1 MKLTEISLRRPITIV
16 MLFISLAA
24 FGVISSRLL
33 PLEMWPEIQFPGTFI
48 QVPYQGSSPEE
59 VERLITRPIE
69 EALATMSGIQR
80 MRSTSSRDS
89 AEIGLFFGWDVDA
102 SVKGMEVMDK
112 IDSIRHTLPDDVD
125 RVFVFRGSTNDQPI
139 MVLRLA
145 SDQVDLA
152 NAYDLLDRNL
162 KRRLERIDGVS
173 QVQIEGVEPWEIRV
187 ELLPERLS
195 AHSVSIAEVT
205 RILERA
211 NFSVT
216 AGEITDDGRRLRV
229 HPKGEF
235 ENVDDVRNLLIRPNL
250 RVSDVADITFGSRER
265 NYGRHLDQSYAIG
278 LSITKETGANMVE
291 VAERVIDEIEKIGEL
306 PQMRGI
312 RMFFL
317 DNAAQSVKQSLS
329 DLMKAGVMGALLSL
343 VVLYLFL
350 RQMATTLTVT
360 LAVPFSLTI
369 TLAAMYFF
377 GISLNILSMMG
388 LMLAIGML
396 VDNAVVVSENI
407 FRQKQL
413 EPHDPQ
419 GATLRG
425 VKEVSTAVTAGTLTT
440 IIVFLPIVF
449 GEKIDIT
456 VFLEHVAV
464 TIIVSLVASLF
475 ISLTVIPMIAA
486 RINAPPP
493 QPGGLIERLRNRYL
507 RFLPWSLH
515 HRAFIFFM
523 AFVVLILGFV
533 VMASP
538 LVKKDMFPQDTE
550 RRLFM
555 QYNLDG
561 IYTLERVEE
570 AVDQIEN
577 YLYGNQE
584 TFEIRSVYSY
594 FDPDRG
600 QSTILLKEAE
610 DGAQKSVE
618 EIKELIR
625 KDLPEI
631 IIGKPSFDFNQSGN
645 EDGISIQL
653 MGESSDVLF
662 SLGENVARILESA
675 EGLTDVRS
683 DLTGGDREVRVIV
696 DRERASSYG
705 LSPQQIAQAISIA
718 MRGQNLREFRG
729 ETGEIGVKVEF
740 HGRGEQDLSDL
751 ENLPLITASGQR
763 LPLTAVA
770 NLEIRQGPTQ
780 IVREDRATSIT
791 LRGGLE
797 KDATMEAVRPR
808 IENLMN
814 TLDLPAG
821 YRWSFGRGFDRSD
834 KTQNI
839 MMENMLLAVLLILI
853 VMAALFEAVL
863 QPLGILLSIVF
874 SIVGVFF
881 FFALTGTT
889 FSFMAMIGILIL
901 MGVVVNNGIVLVD
914 HINNLRR
921 EGHARFD
928 AIVNG
933 CSDRLRPILMTVST
947 TVVGL
952 APLAFSTTQ
961 VGGGGPAY
969 FPMARAIIGGLVFST
984 IVTLIILP
992 AVYVLLDD
1000 MGRWGTRTW
1009 QEARGI
1015 RTGETASTTSTP
1027 SV

>member
-1 MKLTEISLRRPITIV
+1 MKLTEISLRRPITVV

-24 FGVISSRLL
+24 FGLISSRLL
-33 PLEMWPEIQFPGTFI
+33 PLEQWPEIQFPGTFI
-48 QVPYQGSSPEE
+48 QVPYEGSSPEE

-69 EALATMSGIQR
+69 EVLATMSGIQR

-89 AEIGLFFGWDVDA
+89 AEIGLFFGWDADA
-102 SVKGMEVMDK
+102 AVQGMEVMDK

-125 RVFVFRGSTNDQPI
+125 RIFVFRGSTTDEPI
-139 MVLRLA
+139 MVLRLS
-145 SDQVDLA
+145 SDYIDLA
-152 NAYDLLDRNL
+152 NSYDLLDRNL
-162 KRRLERIDGVS
+162 KRRIERIDGVS
-173 QVQIEGVEPWEIRV
+173 QVRLEGVEPWEIRI

-195 AHSVSIAEVT
+195 AHGVAVNEVT

-216 AGEITDDGRRLRV
+216 AGEITDHGRRLRV
-229 HPKGEF
+229 HPRGEF
-235 ENVDDVRNLLIRPNL
+235 ESVDDVRNLLIRPNL
-250 RVSDVADITFGSRER
+250 RISDIADITFGSRER
-265 NYGRHLDQSYAIG
+265 NYGRHLDQTYAIG
-278 LSITKETGANMVE
+278 LSVSKETGANMVE
-291 VAERVIDEIEKIGEL
+291 VADRVVEEINKVSEL

-312 RMFFL
+312 RIFFL

-329 DLMKAGVMGALLSL
+329 DLMWAGTLGALLSL

-350 RQMATTLTVT
+350 RQVATTLTVT

-407 FRQKQL
+407 FRRKEM

-425 VKEVSTAVTAGTLTT
+425 VREVSTAVTAGTLTT
-440 IIVFLPIVF
+440 VIVFLPIVF

-464 TIIVSLVASLF
+464 TIIVSLVGSLF
-475 ISLTVIPMIAA
+475 ISLTVIPMVAS
-486 RINAPPP
+486 RISAPPP
-493 QPGGLIERLRNRYL
+493 QSGGLVEGLRARYL

-523 AFVVLILGFV
+523 AFMVLIAGFV
-533 VMASP
+533 VMGSP

-561 IYTLERVEE
+561 VYSLERVEE
-570 AVDQIEN
+570 AVNRVEN
-577 YLYGNQE
+577 YLYDNKDE
-584 TFEIRSVYSY
+584 FEINSVYSY
-594 FDPDRG
+594 FDPTEG
-600 QSTILLKEAE
+600 QSTILLKEANE
-610 DGAQKSVE
+610 GAKKSVE
-618 EIKELIR
+618 EIKEAIR
-625 KDLPEI
+625 ENLPKI
-631 IIGKPSFDFNQSGN
+631 VIGEPSFDFNQSGN
-645 EDGISIQL
+645 EDGISVQL

-662 SLGENVARILESA
+662 ALGDNVARILETI
-675 EGLTDVRS
+675 EGLTDVRT
-683 DLTGGDREVRVIV
+683 DIGGGDLEVRVSV
-696 DRERASSYG
+696 DRERASAYG
-705 LSPQQIAQAISIA
+705 MSPQDIAQAISIA
-718 MRGQNLREFRG
+718 MRGQNLRELRG
-729 ETGEIGVKVEF
+729 ETGEVGVKIEF

-751 ENLPLITASGQR
+751 ENLPLFTSTGQR
-763 LPLTAVA
+763 LPLGSVVDM
-770 NLEIRQGPTQ
+770 EIHQGPAQ
-780 IVREDRATSIT
+780 IVRHDRATAIT
-791 LRGGLE
+791 LRAGLE
-797 KDATMEAVRPR
+797 GEATMDEVRPR
-808 IENLMN
+808 IEKLME
-814 TLDLPAG
+814 TLELPAG
-821 YRWSFGRGFDRSD
+821 YRWTFGRGFDRSD
-834 KTQNI
+834 QTQNV
-839 MMENMLLAVLLILI
+839 MLENMLLAVLLILI

-863 QPLGILLSIVF
+863 QPLGILLSILF

-921 EGHARFD
+921 EGFARYD
-928 AIVNG
+928 AIITG

-952 APLAFSTTQ
+952 APLAVSTTQ

-969 FPMARAIIGGLVFST
+969 FPMARAIIGGLIFST
-984 IVTLIILP
+984 VVTLIVLP

-1000 MGRWGTRTW
+1000 MGRWGKRTW
-1009 QEARGI
+1009 NAARGFPV
-1015 RTGETASTTSTP
+1015 TEA
-1027 SV
+1027 V

>member
-1 MKLTEISLRRPITIV
+1 MRLTEISLRRPITVI
-16 MLFISLAA
+16 MLFISLSA
-24 FGVISSRLL
+24 FGVISARLL
-33 PLEMWPEIQFPGTFI
+33 PLEQWPEIQFPGTFI

-102 SVKGMEVMDK
+102 AVKGMEVMDK

-125 RVFVFRGSTNDQPI
+125 RIFVFRGSTNDQPVL
-139 MVLRLA
+139 VLRL
-145 SDQVDLA
+145 SSEHIDLA
-152 NAYDLLDRNL
+152 NSYDLLERNL
-162 KRRLERIDGVS
+162 KRRIERLDGVS
-173 QVQIEGVEPWEIRV
+173 QVRLEGVEPWEIRI
-187 ELLPERLS
+187 ELLPARLA
-195 AHSVSIAEVT
+195 AHGVPIAEITQV
-205 RILERA
+205 LQRA

-216 AGEITDDGRRLRV
+216 AGEITDQGRRLRV

-235 ENVDDVRNLLIRPNL
+235 ESVDDVRDLLIRPNL
-250 RVSDVADITFGSRER
+250 RVSDVAEVTFTSRER
-265 NYGRHLDQSYAIG
+265 NYGRHLDQTYAIG
-278 LSITKETGANMVE
+278 LSISKETGANMVE
-291 VAERVIDEIEKIGEL
+291 VADRVIAEINKISEL

-312 RMFFL
+312 KMFFL
-317 DNAAQSVKQSLS
+317 DNAADSVKQSLS
-329 DLMKAGVMGALLSL
+329 DLMMAGAVGALLSL
-343 VVLYLFL
+343 LVLYLFL

-377 GISLNILSMMG
+377 GVSLNILSMMG

-407 FRQKQL
+407 FRRKQM
-413 EPHDPQ
+413 EPDNPV

-425 VKEVSTAVTAGTLTT
+425 VREVATAVTAGTLTT
-440 IIVFLPIVF
+440 VIVFLPVVF

-456 VFLEHVAV
+456 VFLEHVAI

-475 ISLTVIPMIAA
+475 ISLTIIPMVAS
-486 RINAPPP
+486 RITVPPSR
-493 QPGGLIERLRNRYL
+493 PGGLMNRLRDRYL

-515 HRAFIFFM
+515 HRAFIFCM
-523 AFVVLILGFV
+523 AILVLVAGVAL
-533 VMASP
+533 MASP

-561 IYTLERVEE
+561 AYSLERVEE
-570 AVDQIEN
+570 VVNRIED
-577 YLYGNQE
+577 YLYANKDN
-584 TFEIRSVYSY
+584 FEINSVYSY
-594 FDPDRG
+594 FDTG
-600 QSTILLKEAE
+600 EAQSTILLKEAE
-610 DGAQKSVE
+610 DGAEKSVE
-618 EIKELIR
+618 EIKEAIR

-645 EDGISIQL
+645 EDGISVQL

-662 SLGENVARILESA
+662 AIGDDVARILESA
-675 EGLTDVRS
+675 EGLTDVRPDTS
-683 DLTGGDREVRVIV
+683 GGDLELQVTV
-696 DRERASSYG
+696 DRDRALHYG
-705 LSPQQIAQAISIA
+705 LSSQEVAQAIAVA

-729 ETGEIGVKVEF
+729 TSGEIGVKIEF
-740 HGRGEQDLSDL
+740 HGREDRTIADL
-751 ENLPLITASGQR
+751 ENLPLFTASGQR
-763 LPLTAVA
+763 IPLSALA
-770 NLEIRQGPTQ
+770 DFEIRQGPAR
-780 IVREDRATSIT
+780 IVRLDRATSIS
-791 LRGGLE
+791 LRAGLE
-797 KDATMEAVRPR
+797 KDATMDEVRPR

-814 TLDLPAG
+814 AVDLPAG

-834 KTQNI
+834 QTENI
-839 MMENMLLAVLLILI
+839 MLQNMLLAVVLILI
-853 VMAALFEAVL
+853 VMAALFEAIL

-881 FFALTGTT
+881 FFAITGTA

-901 MGVVVNNGIVLVD
+901 MGVVVNNGIVMVD
-914 HINNLRR
+914 HVNNLRR
-921 EGHARFD
+921 EGVARFD
-928 AIVNG
+928 AIVQG

-952 APLAFSTTQ
+952 APLAVSTTQ

-969 FPMARAIIGGLVFST
+969 FPMARAIIGGLLFST
-984 IVTLIILP
+984 IVTLIVLP

-1000 MGRWGTRTW
+1000 LGRWGRRTW
-1009 QEARGI
+1009 RTARGLPA
-1015 RTGETASTTSTP
+1015 TEAA
-1027 SV
+1027 

>member
-1 MKLTEISLRRPITIV
+1 MKLTEISLRRPITVV

-33 PLEMWPEIQFPGTFI
+33 PLEQWPEIQFPGTFI

-89 AEIGLFFGWDVDA
+89 AEIGLFFGWDADA
-102 SVKGMEVMDK
+102 AVKGMEVMDK

-125 RVFVFRGSTNDQPI
+125 RVFVFRGSTTDEPI
-139 MVLRLA
+139 MVLRLS
-145 SDQVDLA
+145 SDYIDLA
-152 NAYDLLDRNL
+152 NSYDLLDRNL
-162 KRRLERIDGVS
+162 KRRIERIDGVS
-173 QVQIEGVEPWEIRV
+173 QVRLEGVEPWEIRI
-187 ELLPERLS
+187 ELLPGRLS
-195 AHSVSIAEVT
+195 AHGVTINEVT

-216 AGEITDDGRRLRV
+216 AGEITDQGRRLRV
-229 HPKGEF
+229 HPRGEF
-235 ENVDDVRNLLIRPNL
+235 ESVDDVRNLLIRPNL
-250 RVSDVADITFGSRER
+250 RVSDIADITFGSRER
-265 NYGRHLDQSYAIG
+265 NYGRHLDRTYAIG
-278 LSITKETGANMVE
+278 LSVSKETGANMVE
-291 VAERVIDEIEKIGEL
+291 VADRVVEEINKISEL

-312 RMFFL
+312 RIFFL

-329 DLMKAGVMGALLSL
+329 DLMWAGTLGALLSL

-350 RQMATTLTVT
+350 RQVATTLTVT

-407 FRQKQL
+407 FRRKEM
-413 EPHDPQ
+413 EPDDPQ

-425 VKEVSTAVTAGTLTT
+425 VREVSTAVTAGTLTT

-464 TIIVSLVASLF
+464 TIIVSLVGSLF
-475 ISLTVIPMIAA
+475 ISLTVIPMVAS
-486 RINAPPP
+486 RITAPPP
-493 QPGGLIERLRNRYL
+493 QPGSMMERLRARYL
-507 RFLPWSLH
+507 RFLPWTLH

-523 AFVVLILGFV
+523 AFVVLIAGFV
-533 VMASP
+533 VMGSP

-561 IYTLERVEE
+561 VYSLERVEE
-570 AVDQIEN
+570 AVNRIEE
-577 YLYGNQE
+577 YLYGNKDE
-584 TFEIRSVYSY
+584 FEISSVYSY
-594 FDPDRG
+594 FDPAEG
-600 QSTILLKEAE
+600 QSTILLKDADEGAE
-610 DGAQKSVE
+610 KSVE
-618 EIKELIR
+618 EIKEAIR
-625 KDLPEI
+625 ENLPEI
-631 IIGKPSFDFNQSGN
+631 VIGAPSFDFNQSGN
-645 EDGISIQL
+645 EDGISVQL

-662 SLGENVARILESA
+662 ALGDNVARILETI
-675 EGLTDVRS
+675 EGLTDVRTDIS
-683 DLTGGDREVRVIV
+683 GGDREVRVSV
-696 DRERASSYG
+696 DRERASAYG
-705 LSPQQIAQAISIA
+705 MSPQDIAQAISIA

-729 ETGEIGVKVEF
+729 ETGEVGVKIEF

-751 ENLPLITASGQR
+751 ENLPLFTSAGQR
-763 LPLTAVA
+763 LPLSAVVDM
-770 NLEIRQGPTQ
+770 EIRQGPAQ
-780 IVREDRATSIT
+780 IVRHDRATAIT
-791 LRGGLE
+791 LRAGLE
-797 KDATMEAVRPR
+797 GEATMDEVRPR
-808 IENLMN
+808 IEKLME
-814 TLDLPAG
+814 TLELPAG
-821 YRWSFGRGFDRSD
+821 YRWTFGRGFDRSD
-834 KTQNI
+834 QTQNI
-839 MMENMLLAVLLILI
+839 MLENMLLAVLLILI

-863 QPLGILLSIVF
+863 QPLGILLSILF

-921 EGHARFD
+921 EGFARYD
-928 AIVNG
+928 AIING

-952 APLAFSTTQ
+952 APLAVSTTQ

-969 FPMARAIIGGLVFST
+969 FPMARAIIGGLIFST
-984 IVTLIILP
+984 VVTLII
-992 AVYVLLDD
+992 
-1000 MGRWGTRTW
+1000 
-1009 QEARGI
+1009 
-1015 RTGETASTTSTP
+1015 
-1027 SV
+1027 

>member
-1 MKLTEISLRRPITIV
+1 MKLTEISLRRPITVV

-33 PLEMWPEIQFPGTFI
+33 PLEQWPEIQFPGTFI
-48 QVPYQGSSPEE
+48 QIPYQGSSPEE

-69 EALATMSGIQR
+69 EVLATMSGIQR
-80 MRSTSSRDS
+80 MRSTSTRDS
-89 AEIGLFFGWDVDA
+89 AEIGLFFGWDSDA
-102 SVKGMEVMDK
+102 AVKGMEVMDK

-125 RVFVFRGSTNDQPI
+125 RIFVFRGSTNDQPI
-139 MVLRLA
+139 MVLRLS

-173 QVQIEGVEPWEIRV
+173 QVRLEGVEPWEIRV
-187 ELLPERLS
+187 ELLPDRLS
-195 AHSVSIAEVT
+195 AHGVAITEIT

-216 AGEITDDGRRLRV
+216 AGEITDQGRRLRV

-235 ENVDDVRNLLIRPNL
+235 ESVDDVRNLLIRPNL
-250 RVSDVADITFGSRER
+250 RVSDVANITFGSRER
-265 NYGRHLDQSYAIG
+265 NYGRHLDQTYAIG
-278 LSITKETGANMVE
+278 LSVTKETGANMVE
-291 VAERVIDEIEKIGEL
+291 VADRVIAEINKVSEL

-317 DNAAQSVKQSLS
+317 DNAAHSVKQSLS
-329 DLMKAGVMGALLSL
+329 DLLMAGIVGALLSL
-343 VVLYLFL
+343 LVLYLFL
-350 RQMATTLTVT
+350 RQVATTLTVT

-388 LMLAIGML
+388 LMLAVGML

-407 FRQKQL
+407 FRRKQM
-413 EPHDPQ
+413 EPNDPH

-425 VKEVSTAVTAGTLTT
+425 VREVSTAVTAGTLTT
-440 IIVFLPIVF
+440 VIVFLPIVF

-475 ISLTVIPMIAA
+475 ISLTVIPMVAA

-493 QPGGLIERLRNRYL
+493 RPGGAMERLRARYL

-523 AFVVLILGFV
+523 AFVVLVAGFV
-533 VMASP
+533 VMGSP

-561 IYTLERVEE
+561 VYSLERVEE
-570 AVDQIEN
+570 AVNRIED
-577 YLYGNQE
+577 YLYGNKDE
-584 TFEIRSVYSY
+584 FEISSVYSY
-594 FDPDRG
+594 FDPTEG
-600 QSTILLKEAE
+600 QSTILLKEADE
-610 DGAQKSVE
+610 GAKKSVE
-618 EIKELIR
+618 EIKEAIR
-625 KDLPEI
+625 KKLPEI
-631 IIGKPSFDFNQSGN
+631 VIGEPSFDFNQDGN
-645 EDGISIQL
+645 EDGISVQL
-653 MGESSDVLF
+653 MGESSDILF
-662 SLGENVARILESA
+662 SLGDNVARILESI
-675 EGLTDVRS
+675 EGLTDVRTDIS
-683 DLTGGDREVRVIV
+683 GGDREVRVRV

-705 LSPQQIAQAISIA
+705 MTPQQIAQAISIA

-729 ETGEIGVKVEF
+729 ESGEIGVKVEF
-740 HGRGEQDLSDL
+740 HGRGEQDIADL
-751 ENLPLITASGQR
+751 ENLPLFTSTGQR
-763 LPLTAVA
+763 LPLSAVA
-770 NLEIRQGPTQ
+770 DMEIHQGPAQ
-780 IVREDRATSIT
+780 IVRHDRATAIT
-791 LRGGLE
+791 LRAGLE
-797 KDATMEAVRPR
+797 KDATMDEVRPR
-808 IENLMN
+808 IEKLME

-821 YRWSFGRGFDRSD
+821 YRWTFGRGFDRSD
-834 KTQNI
+834 QTQNI
-839 MMENMLLAVLLILI
+839 MLENMLLAVLLILI

-863 QPLGILLSIVF
+863 QPLGILLSILF

-921 EGHARFD
+921 DGFARFD

-952 APLAFSTTQ
+952 APLAVSTTQ

-984 IVTLIILP
+984 LVTLIVLP

-1000 MGRWGTRTW
+1000 MGRWGKRTW
-1009 QEARGI
+1009 RSARGLPAA
-1015 RTGETASTTSTP
+1015 EAA
-1027 SV
+1027 